1 LFGNKKIALALE
13 RQKSGSSIEGLA
25 SAWAI
30 PALRLPGY
38 QVTP

>member
-1 LFGNKKIALALE
+1 LFANKKIALALE
-13 RQKSGSSIEGLA
+13 SQKIGCSIEGLA
-25 SAWAI
+25 SAWVV